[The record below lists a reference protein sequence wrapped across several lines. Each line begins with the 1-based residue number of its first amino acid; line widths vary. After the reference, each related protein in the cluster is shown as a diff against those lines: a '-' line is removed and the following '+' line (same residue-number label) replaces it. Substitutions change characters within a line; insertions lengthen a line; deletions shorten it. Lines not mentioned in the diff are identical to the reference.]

1 MQTVTSL
8 ALIMKTLHTL
18 PIVEKP
24 ISKMTKTLVNS
35 NGHDQI
41 SSPSSSAS
49 PFSSRRTKRRT
60 SLGPSATSILMRE
73 VEVEDNDGEDI
84 SCSGAAE
91 DNDDDDVMSIRL
103 ADAKPCASTLVVV
116 PDVLVQQ
123 WSEQIARH
131 VNLRVLGPYYIDRY
145 CKKRFVPLPP
155 AQYLSTCSIIVV
167 SFSYVLLHVHH
178 VHAQS
183 SSSS

>member
-1 MQTVTSL
+1 
-8 ALIMKTLHTL
+8 
-18 PIVEKP
+18 
-24 ISKMTKTLVNS
+24 
-35 NGHDQI
+35 
-41 SSPSSSAS
+41 
-49 PFSSRRTKRRT
+49 
-60 SLGPSATSILMRE
+60 MREVE

-178 VHAQS
+178 VHAHYHHHVHHHHHPNADDDAQTHS
-183 SSSS
+183 RRVAEIQEPHPS